1 MSKGKC
7 YAGKRSTFIFNK
19 NSFIRI
25 TEIIHLG
32 KRSYDNF
39 SKVHYNFN
47 INIQSDVI
55 KSAPTNWKY
64 KTRISDNY
72 QNVQLIKIHFEVKK
86 LMSDFSDRN
95 RMRTSF

>member
-1 MSKGKC
+1 MQGKDQL
-7 YAGKRSTFIFNK
+7 
-19 NSFIRI
+19 SFSIKIVLLKI
-25 TEIIHLG
+25 TDKIDLG

-39 SKVHYNFN
+39 SKVHYNFY

-95 RMRTSF
+95 RMGTSF